1 MQDCYRHHRY
11 KRLLYLEHVESRHM
25 GMVPANCRIVAT
37 TAVARYVAAEM
48 RQHQLFLEGRN
59 EH

>member
-1 MQDCYRHHRY
+1 
-11 KRLLYLEHVESRHM
+11 M